1 MRLLFAAIG
10 TIAICT
16 SAPAMAD
23 DRDEAVADIIA
34 CSAVRGA
41 KARAKC
47 YDAALPA
54 LKSTHPDALAL
65 ALSRA
70 EEMRL
75 AAKEEAKE
83 DFGLRGDR
91 SEANEYEAAAF
102 GEAMVAR
109 EDDDDDDDEVKSI
122 ESTAVEIGKNLKG
135 KIFVVLENGQI
146 WRQIDGDS
154 STPYI
159 PGDGVGLPVRIKRG
173 SFGSYTV
180 KIGKARDVFKARR
193 IK

>member
-1 MRLLFAAIG
+1 MRLVFAAIG
-10 TIAICT
+10 ILAICI
-16 SAPAMAD
+16 SAPAFAD
-23 DRDEAVADIIA
+23 ERDDAVADIIA

-54 LKSTHPDALAL
+54 LKSAHPDALAL

-70 EEMRL
+70 EEKRL
-75 AAKEEAKE
+75 AAKEEAKDE
-83 DFGLRGDR
+83 FGLRGDNDD
-91 SEANEYEAAAF
+91 ANEYEVAAF

-109 EDDDDDDDEVKSI
+109 GEDDDDDEVKSI
-122 ESTAVEIGKNLKG
+122 ESNAVEIGKNLRG

-159 PGDGVGLPVRIKRG
+159 PGDGVGLRVRVKKG
-173 SFGSYTV
+173 AFGSYTV
-180 KIGKARDVFKARR
+180 KIGKARDVFKATRV
-193 IK
+193 K

>member
-1 MRLLFAAIG
+1 MRLVFAAIG
-10 TIAICT
+10 TLAICI
-16 SAPAMAD
+16 SAPAFAD
-23 DRDEAVADIIA
+23 ERDDAVADIIA

-54 LKSTHPDALAL
+54 LKSAHPDALAL

-70 EEMRL
+70 EEKRL
-75 AAKEEAKE
+75 AAKEEAKDE
-83 DFGLRGDR
+83 FGLRGDNDD
-91 SEANEYEAAAF
+91 ANEYEVAAF

-109 EDDDDDDDEVKSI
+109 GEDDDDDEVKSI
-122 ESTAVEIGKNLKG
+122 ESTAVEIGKNLRG

-146 WRQIDGDS
+146 WRQIAGDS

-159 PGDGVGLPVRIKRG
+159 PGDGVGLPVRVKKG
-173 SFGSYTV
+173 AFGSYTV
-180 KIGKARDVFKARR
+180 KIGKARDVFKATRV
-193 IK
+193 K